1 MGNLFFTN
9 SLNKKMITA
18 IRYNNAK
25 IAYRIDGEGIPLVL
39 IHGFCEDSTIWDNF
53 ITGLKGI
60 KTVRPDISGFGESDL
75 MKSNTI
81 ENMADTIKAVL
92 DAEDIKECIMVGHSL
107 GGYAALA
114 FMKKYGNMLQGI
126 GLFHSSPFA
135 DTEEKKQERLKSL
148 HFVEKNGHIV
158 YVKQI
163 IPRLFA
169 ELFAS
174 SNEFLI
180 NSLIYKASFY
190 RTASIIS
197 ALNAMMQRGD
207 YADVIKDASIPVLL
221 IVGKLDRSIP
231 YSVSKKMLDLPQL
244 ADIHIL
250 SKVAHMGLFTERDNT
265 AKVIQNFAALCR
277 TMG

>member
-1 MGNLFFTN
+1 
-9 SLNKKMITA
+9 MITA
-18 IRYNNAK
+18 IRYNGAK

-39 IHGFCEDSTIWDNF
+39 IHGFCEDSTIWDKF

-60 KTVRPDISGFGESDL
+60 QTIRPDISGFGESDL
-75 MKSNTI
+75 MKNNSI
-81 ENMADTIKAVL
+81 EDMADSVKAIL
-92 DAEDIKECIMVGHSL
+92 DAENIKKCIMIGHSL

-114 FMKKYGNMLQGI
+114 FMEKYGNMLEGI

-135 DTEEKKQERLKSL
+135 DTDEKKQERLKSI
-148 HFVEKNGHIV
+148 HFIEKNGHIV
-158 YVKQI
+158 YVKQL

-190 RTASIIS
+190 HTESILS
-197 ALNAMMQRGD
+197 ALNAMKQRID
-207 YADVIKDASIPVLL
+207 YANVIKKSSIPVLI
-221 IVGKLDRSIP
+221 IVGKLDKSIL
-231 YSVSKKMLDLPQL
+231 YSISKKMLDLPQL

-265 AKVIQNFAALCR
+265 VKAVQNFTALCR